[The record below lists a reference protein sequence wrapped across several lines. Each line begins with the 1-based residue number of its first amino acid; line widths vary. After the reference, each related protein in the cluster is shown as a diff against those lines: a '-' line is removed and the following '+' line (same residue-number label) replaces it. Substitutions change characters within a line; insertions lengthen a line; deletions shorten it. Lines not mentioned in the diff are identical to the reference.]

1 MTEEVGSKNVKKKLG
16 KVGRKKL
23 AEGLAHMEGLSKT
36 QSERIIDLVFRQIKY
51 LVIEKNIVEIP
62 GFGRFFAKYVGS
74 RIGSHPQTHEKIEIE
89 PRVQM
94 RAEFSSTVKKS
105 LNNHIDSFREVME
118 EENGKEKP
126 E

>member
-1 MTEEVGSKNVKKKLG
+1 MTEEVGSKKVKKKLG
-16 KVGRKKL
+16 KVGRKEIAK
-23 AEGLAHMEGLSKT
+23 GLAHMEGLSKT

-62 GFGRFFAKYVGS
+62 GFGRFFAKYVGP
-74 RIGSHPQTHEKIEIE
+74 RVGSHPQTHEKIEIE

-94 RAEFSSTVKKS
+94 RAEFSNTVKKS
-105 LNNHIDSFREVME
+105 LNNHISSFRQLME
-118 EENGKEKP
+118 DENGEEKP